1 MSSRLS
7 GSRKHT
13 TKKATTLWIAALMML
28 VGMLMGASPA
38 LASTAGTAQAGSH
51 HPTAPAVSRIASA
64 GRYSVPNIQEQ
75 PCTSGRATWVHI
87 KTLEHG
93 TQCYGFTG
101 TWYFSGNVLISF
113 CPGNNRGTFW
123 YSDSKGQE
131 HSFNFEPGGATVG
144 FMTGGAVKLYISGWE
159 GNYKC

>member
-1 MSSRLS
+1 MFSKLSRGEDS
-7 GSRKHT
+7 K
-13 TKKATTLWIAALMML
+13 TKKAITLSIGALMVL
-28 VGMLMGASPA
+28 LGVLMGTAPA
-38 LASTAGTAQAGSH
+38 LASTASTSQAGSH
-51 HPTAPAVSRIASA
+51 YATVPTVSSTVGGYAV
-64 GRYSVPNIQEQ
+64 GNIQEQ

-159 GNYKC
+159 GNYTC